1 MGSTPTRST
10 KFVMG
15 LFWIRQT
22 TEGMW
27 RIGEEATVNATKA
40 IIAANDDY
48 YGEMRL
54 AA

>member
-27 RIGEEATVNATKA
+27 RIGEEATVNATKP

-48 YGEMRL
+48 YGDMRL

>member
-1 MGSTPTRST
+1 MGA
-10 KFVMG
+10 FQ
-15 LFWIRQT
+15 IRQT

-48 YGEMRL
+48 FEDQRL